1 MNSNLKCNFC
11 KVTVMRK
18 IITLFAL
25 VLTVLLQANA
35 QEQWNAVKVFDFDP
49 GTERGVYNFYID
61 TTDTNY
67 SEPVFCFQ
75 TSDIDMKL
83 IKTDFNGSILQMSP
97 APYIYY
103 TIFNGDTLIFK
114 SNSDNV
120 TTVNGDTIA
129 SCYRSAYEHA
139 FLAVSSMGIYVFE
152 YARRVDDNG
161 IINVMN
167 NKERSFIRLP
177 GKQISGLCCCEGVVY
192 AIVSNN
198 TVILKPEDLSSA
210 ETTISV
216 NKAGL
221 AGISVYNGVIYV
233 YSNNDKAI
241 YRLEPPP
248 ETAVNSVIGY
258 TEKGEPVH
266 YGLDGKRIDPSTPGI
281 HIVRYP
287 DGSVNKTI
295 HLLTRTIP

>member
-1 MNSNLKCNFC
+1 
-11 KVTVMRK
+11 MRK

-75 TSDIDMKL
+75 TSDRDMKL
-83 IKTDFNGSILQMSP
+83 IKTDFNSSILQMSP

-103 TIFNGDTLIFK
+103 TIFNGDTLILK

-192 AIVSNN
+192 AIVSNS

-221 AGISVYNGVIYV
+221 AGISVYNGDIYV
-233 YSNNDKAI
+233 YSNADKVV
-241 YRLEPPP
+241 YKLQPSDE
-248 ETAVNSVIGY
+248 NSVYSVIDS
-258 TEKGEPVH
+258 KINSEPVH
-266 YGLDGKRIDPSTPGI
+266 YGLDGRIIDSSAPGI
-281 HIVRYP
+281 HVIRYP
-287 DGSVNKTI
+287 DGSVKNTVI
-295 HLLTRTIP
+295 WSE